1 MPPDAFALDTSG
13 QLVVQT
19 VIGGV
24 GTLIGP
30 LLGAA
35 LWLWLRDNLQAIP
48 GIGALWKL
56 ILGLI
61 FVVLVIALRRGIA
74 GEIRHR
80 WRRRARPAPRR
91 AGARR
96 RAAAA
101 TRSHATCR

>member
-30 LLGAA
+30 TVGAA
-35 LWLWLRDNLQAIP
+35 IWLWLRDNLQLIP

-56 ILGLI
+56 VLGLV
-61 FVVLVIALRRGIA
+61 FVVLVIALRRGIS

-80 WRRRARPAPRR
+80 WIRRRHAPES
-91 AGARR
+91 GRR
-96 RAAAA
+96 R
-101 TRSHATCR
+101 RSGTAERTA